1 MKFSKLTILCTT
13 FLGLFFCQGYAQK
26 VKQEYEKDIKEEE
39 VPAEILEL
47 IKPMLEES
55 RRIRYY
61 EEYDG
66 EKTGYEIKMLWR
78 DRQLSVEF
86 YADGRL
92 MDIEELISYK
102 EIEEEA
108 REEIAEYF
116 EEEFEKHKIQRL
128 QRQYTPEE
136 EDDEDEELIEDF
148 MEDDREDLT
157 IRYEI
162 VVRVKSDEMY
172 GPYELLFDD
181 EGELLDVQKIER
193 RSLDNVLY

>member
-1 MKFSKLTILCTT
+1 MKFSTSS
-13 FLGLFFCQGYAQK
+13 FLYIMTLVLFVSQAHSQK

-39 VPAEILEL
+39 VPAKILEL

-55 RRIRYY
+55 RRIKYY

-92 MDIEELISYK
+92 MDIEELISFR
-102 EIEEEA
+102 EMEEEA

-116 EEEFEKHKIQRL
+116 KEEFEKYKIQRL

-136 EDDEDEELIEDF
+136 EEEEDEELLEDF

-162 VVRVKSDEMY
+162 VARVKGNEMY
-172 GPYELLFDD
+172 GEYEFLFDD
-181 EGELLDVQKIER
+181 EGELIDVQKIER

>member
-1 MKFSKLTILCTT
+1 MVLL
-13 FLGLFFCQGYAQK
+13 LFVSQAHAQK
-26 VKQEYEKDIKEEE
+26 VKQEYEKSIKEEE
-39 VPAEILEL
+39 VPAEILDL
-47 IKPMLEES
+47 IRPMLEES

-66 EKTGYEIKMLWR
+66 EKTGYEIEMLWR

-92 MDIEELISYK
+92 MDIEELIDF
-102 EIEEEA
+102 EAMEEEA

-116 EEEFEKHKIQRL
+116 EEDFEKHKIQRL

-136 EDDEDEELIEDF
+136 SDDEDEELIEDF
-148 MEDDREDLT
+148 MEEDREDLT

-162 VVRVKSDEMY
+162 VARVKSDKMY
-172 GPYELLFDD
+172 GPYEFLFDD
-181 EGELLDVQKIER
+181 EGELLNVQKIER